1 VLETIDR
8 SAQVSDVQQPHP
20 KEAGPQP
27 PFKQPQQEYP
37 GSEARMDP
45 RPDFGEDSYE
55 GRGLLK
61 DRAAIITGGDSG
73 IGRAV
78 ATAFAR
84 EGADVVISYLN
95 EDEDA
100 EETARVVRDAGRRV
114 ELVPGDIGSPEQCR
128 ALVERTMNTFDR
140 VDVLVN
146 NAAFQMSYDRLTDI
160 PPDEIEYVFRTNIVA
175 MFWLCQAAIPRMKP
189 GSTIVNSAS
198 IQAYDPTPSLMHY
211 AATKAAIVNFTKA
224 LAQQLIDD
232 GIRVNAVAPG
242 PVWTPLIPSTFDE
255 EKIKKFGQNDPM
267 GRPAQP
273 AELAPAYGFLASDES
288 RFVNGEVL
296 GVTGGRPLP

>member
-1 VLETIDR
+1 MSEE
-8 SAQVSDVQQPHP
+8 QQPHP

-27 PFKQPQQEYP
+27 PFRQPQQEYP
-37 GSEARMDP
+37 GSEADMDP

-84 EGADVVISYLN
+84 EGADIVISYLD

-100 EETARVVRDAGRRV
+100 EETARVVRSEGRKA

-128 ALVERTMNTFDR
+128 AIVERAITSFGR
-140 VDVLVN
+140 LDVLVN
-146 NAAFQMSYDRLTDI
+146 NAAFQMSYDHITEI
-160 PPDEIEYVFRTNIVA
+160 PPKEIDYAFRTNIVA
-175 MFWLCQAAIPRMKP
+175 MFWLCQAAVPHLKP

-224 LAQQLIDD
+224 LAKQLIDD

-242 PVWTPLIPSTFDE
+242 PVWTPLIASTFDE
-255 EKIKKFGQNDPM
+255 QKIKNFGQDDPM

-273 AELAPAYGFLASDES
+273 AELAPAYVFLAGDES